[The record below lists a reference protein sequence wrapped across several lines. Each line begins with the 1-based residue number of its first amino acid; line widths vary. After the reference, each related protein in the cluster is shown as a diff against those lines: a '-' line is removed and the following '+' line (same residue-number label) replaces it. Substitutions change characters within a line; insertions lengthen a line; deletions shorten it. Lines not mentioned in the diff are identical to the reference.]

1 MHPAVELL
9 LKRMESNPDEFM
21 KGHDRFYKWERI
33 IENYRAFFSD
43 EDAAIL
49 KAKYSALQL
58 ERMHK
63 EIMAELLYGEE
74 TVSMVDALDKE
85 NARREYLQ
93 VELQKQKLERDKL
106 DALKKYHKLKVT
118 QP

>member
-9 LKRMESNPDEFM
+9 LKRMESNPDEFT
-21 KGHDRFYKWERI
+21 KGNDRFYKWERI
-33 IENYRAFFSD
+33 IENYRAFFPE

-63 EIMAELLYGEE
+63 EIMAELLYGDE

-93 VELQKQKLERDKL
+93 AELQKQKLQNLKL
-106 DALKKYHKLKVT
+106 ADLKLKKVT
-118 QP
+118 P